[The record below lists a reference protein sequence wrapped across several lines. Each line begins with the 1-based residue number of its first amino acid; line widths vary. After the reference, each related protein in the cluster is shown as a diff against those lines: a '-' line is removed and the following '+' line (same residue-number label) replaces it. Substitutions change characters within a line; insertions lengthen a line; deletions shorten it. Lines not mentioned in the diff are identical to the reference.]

1 MIRVLIPA
9 KMCVAAEMRDAHSMG
24 VTAIACT
31 WDNRGIVSGGREGQ
45 IRIWRYIHGSRFDPI
60 RLECVMKEHR
70 GTVTDIKIRRNDEEC
85 VSASE
90 DGTCVVW
97 DLV

>member
-1 MIRVLIPA
+1 MRVA
-9 KMCVAAEMRDAHSMG
+9 TEMKDAHSMG

-31 WDNRGIVSGGREGQ
+31 WNNRGIVSGGREGQ
-45 IRIWRYIHGSRFDPI
+45 VRLWKYTHGSRFDPI

-97 DLV
+97 DLM